1 MKTRL
6 RFCCWRVVM
15 SWSYMDRKFWGVL
28 LGTKWR
34 DTSPARPGLSSEN
47 CSNSG
52 VWLGD
57 RDTNSCDGQENTPS
71 ILVTKVTHR
80 ASV

>member
-6 RFCCWRVVM
+6 RFCCWRAVM

-28 LGTKWR
+28 LGMKWG

-57 RDTNSCDGQENTPS
+57 RDTNSCDGKTQE
-71 ILVTKVTHR
+71 
-80 ASV
+80 AF

>member
-6 RFCCWRVVM
+6 RFCCWRAVM

-57 RDTNSCDGQENTPS
+57 RDTNSCDGENTAS

-80 ASV
+80 ASL